1 MKQILLYILLLFFSI
16 EIYAQLPEG
25 FVYVDNID
33 ESIQYDLR
41 YCNDDN
47 FVGQPIEGYQEN
59 VLILTKE
66 AASALKKVQIELKKE
81 GMSLKVFDAYR
92 PQRAVHHFREWARNL
107 KDTIK
112 KADFYPNV
120 AKKNL
125 FIEEY
130 ISTRSRHS
138 SGSTVD
144 VTIINLKTYKEL
156 DMGTSYDY
164 FGKESWVLY
173 QGINELQNENRK
185 FLQFIMKKH
194 GFRNYPQEWW
204 HFTLRG
210 EPFRDQYFDFIVK

>member
-81 GMSLKVFDAYR
+81 
-92 PQRAVHHFREWARNL
+92 
-107 KDTIK
+107 
-112 KADFYPNV
+112 
-120 AKKNL
+120 
-125 FIEEY
+125 
-130 ISTRSRHS
+130 
-138 SGSTVD
+138 
-144 VTIINLKTYKEL
+144 
-156 DMGTSYDY
+156 
-164 FGKESWVLY
+164 
-173 QGINELQNENRK
+173 
-185 FLQFIMKKH
+185 
-194 GFRNYPQEWW
+194 
-204 HFTLRG
+204 
-210 EPFRDQYFDFIVK
+210 